1 MEKMQEKEFDD
12 IPQKNSVEEC
22 KEHEVVKL
30 YYLGTHS
37 DYGCKKCKLKSLDL
51 NVFKKNSN

>member
-51 NVFKKNSN
+51 NVFKKK